1 MTSAIAN
8 EWKKRRKKNSIK
20 PKHKNINAKWNII
33 AHNKVQWL
41 HIENEKWDNP
51 NKYIRYKKQIG
62 EKTENKNHKHNNYII
77 WLRLPYVIL
86 GISVHIHYVC
96 QCCCIWLIIFVYLV
110 IIIAV
115 ELSILKKWTEWNDRK
130 RGKRRVIKRQKQ
142 ERKEERMDRFI
153 AVTCFLSFVAI
164 ICSIQSLVLPHFSIL
179 CSTHTNFLK
188 YTEFCSFLCYKQ
200 FYVRNIHIQIC
211 TNTF

>member
-1 MTSAIAN
+1 MQLQMN
-8 EWKKRRKKNSIK
+8 EKTKEKKASIK

-130 RGKRRVIKRQKQ
+130 RGNRRMIKRQKQ
-142 ERKEERMDRFI
+142 ERKKEWID
-153 AVTCFLSFVAI
+153 
-164 ICSIQSLVLPHFSIL
+164 SLQWRA
-179 CSTHTNFLK
+179 
-188 YTEFCSFLCYKQ
+188 FCRL
-200 FYVRNIHIQIC
+200 
-211 TNTF
+211 